1 MLVKELM
8 SDAPVSLEA
17 EEPVAAAARIMRE
30 RNIGALPV
38 CDTGGK
44 LVGMLTDR
52 DIVIRCIASGASA
65 ENVRVEDIMTRGAV
79 TAETKEPL
87 DAALTRMEREQI
99 RRLPVT
105 EGGRLVGM
113 LSLADVARTGR
124 LAMET
129 ADALSKITS
138 NICRK

>member
-1 MLVKELM
+1 MLVKEIM
-8 SDAPVSLEA
+8 SAAPVSLET
-17 EEPVAAAARIMRE
+17 EEPVAAAARLMRE
-30 RNIGALPV
+30 RNIGAMPV
-38 CDTGGK
+38 CDASGR

-79 TAETKEPL
+79 TAETAEPL

>member
-8 SDAPVSLEA
+8 TAAPVSLET
-17 EEPVAAAARIMRE
+17 EEPVAAAARLMRE

-38 CDTGGK
+38 CSADGQ

-52 DIVIRCIASGASA
+52 DIVTRCVASGADAASQRVA
-65 ENVRVEDIMTRGAV
+65 EIMTRGAV
-79 TAETKEPL
+79 TAETEEPL
-87 DAALTRMEREQI
+87 EAALGRMQREQI

-105 EGGRLVGM
+105 ESGRLVGM

-124 LAMET
+124 HAAET
-129 ADALSKITS
+129 AEALSKITS

>member
-8 SDAPVSLEA
+8 TAAPISLETD
-17 EEPVAAAARIMRE
+17 EPVAAAARLMRE
-30 RNIGALPV
+30 RNIGAMPV
-38 CDTGGK
+38 CDPDGR

-79 TAETKEPL
+79 TAETAEPL
-87 DAALTRMEREQI
+87 NAALARMEREQI

-105 EGGRLVGM
+105 ESGRLVGM

-129 ADALSKITS
+129 AEALSKITS